1 MWFDSKCSARHLKNA
16 YFDIACKAL
25 GKKSMLLCA
34 QQDMRLVMRAQL
46 HNGHTE
52 LRAEGYSA
60 CVELVQDADGED
72 SLWRAVTPLLV
83 PNYSPH
89 CMSAIVLTLL
99 LRAGGGRGTVG
110 GWDMCIGWAPV
121 VPYTDKQTQGGAD
134 VLSGQGAGQLA
145 LGYWRLAVRHQVG
158 AGTRRVGLSGLDSS
172 TSSSKST
179 PSNAPH
185 A

>member
-1 MWFDSKCSARHLKNA
+1 
-16 YFDIACKAL
+16 
-25 GKKSMLLCA
+25 MLLCA

-52 LRAEGYSA
+52 LPAEGYSA
-60 CVELVQDADGED
+60 CAELVQDADGED
-72 SLWRAVTPLLV
+72 SVWRAVTPILV

>member
-1 MWFDSKCSARHLKNA
+1 VWFDSKCSARHLQSA

-25 GKKSMLLCA
+25 GKKSMLLRA

-52 LRAEGYSA
+52 LPAEGYSA
-60 CVELVQDADGED
+60 CAELVQDADGED
-72 SLWRAVTPLLV
+72 SVWRAVTPILV

-121 VPYTDKQTQGGAD
+121 VPYADKQTQGGAD
-134 VLSGQGAGQLA
+134 GLSGQGAGQLA

-158 AGTRRVGLSGLDSS
+158 AGTRGVGLSGLDSS
-172 TSSSKST
+172 TRSSKST
-179 PSNAPH
+179 TSNASH